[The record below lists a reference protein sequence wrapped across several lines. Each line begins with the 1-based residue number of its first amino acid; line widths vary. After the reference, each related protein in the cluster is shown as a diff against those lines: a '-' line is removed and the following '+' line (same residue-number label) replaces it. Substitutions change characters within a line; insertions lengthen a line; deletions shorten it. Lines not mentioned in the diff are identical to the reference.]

1 MPEMMTEKHLVEE
14 LGACVRRDVEGT
26 PDMNV
31 LIRAT
36 GWLAT
41 QTLSR
46 VIRASPMLAD
56 DLETFL
62 AQWCATVTRLT
73 IARVREEDA
82 EGPDA

>member
-1 MPEMMTEKHLVEE
+1 MHAMMTEKQLVQE
-14 LGACVRRDVEGT
+14 LGECVRRYVAAT
-26 PDMNV
+26 PDSNV

-46 VIRASPMLAD
+46 VIRASPMLSD
-56 DLETFL
+56 DMEAFL

-82 EGPDA
+82 EEPL